1 MKYDLFCYF
10 YSDKIAI
17 NGKKCKGMR
26 DINKRKVQIRY
37 ITGINKCLPG
47 YPTPLDVLYDSCVE
61 SADGNLFS
69 EAKLENKYGLDEDGI
84 NNIIGKLVDLEYIK
98 KNNTRYKIIKTP
110 WD

>member
-1 MKYDLFCYF
+1 MKHILFCYF
-10 YSDKIAI
+10 YTDKI
-17 NGKKCKGMR
+17 CLGMR
-26 DINKRKVQIRY
+26 DINKRKVQVRY

-61 SADGNLFS
+61 SADNNLFS
-69 EAKLENKYGLDEDGI
+69 EAKLENKYGLDEEGI
-84 NNIIGKLVDLEYIK
+84 NNIINELVNLEYIK

>member
-1 MKYDLFCYF
+1 
-10 YSDKIAI
+10 
-17 NGKKCKGMR
+17 MR
-26 DINKRKVQIRY
+26 DINKRKVQVRY

-69 EAKLENKYGLDEDGI
+69 EAKLENKYGLDEEGI
-84 NNIIGKLVDLEYIK
+84 NNIINELVNLEYIK